1 MSDKLDELMYK
12 SGLTAQGCWDEMDQ
26 YNREAIIRFGN
37 EIIAHCIGVL
47 KGNEFYAKKYKWTVS
62 ELANASAYEIE
73 RTFLGDDY
81 GKETVSS

>member
-1 MSDKLDELMYK
+1 M
-12 SGLTAQGCWDEMDQ
+12 
-26 YNREAIIRFGN
+26 RFGN
-37 EIIAHCIGVL
+37 EIISHCIGVL

-62 ELANASAYEIE
+62 ELANASVYEIE